1 MAETENPQDDPQDD
15 SSPSTSL
22 AHTSGKTLET
32 RAEGPGGGNTGSE
45 SVTTDVS
52 VQVGPGDT
60 AIPFAVKAAA
70 GWAWR
75 FLAIIAASAVIL
87 WLLVQI
93 KTVVIPVFVAGL
105 VTALLAPITNAFSEK
120 LKFPRS
126 LAAGVSLL
134 MALGT
139 VTGLVLIV
147 SATITEDVR
156 QLGEKAVQGFNEVV
170 AWLSTGPLN
179 LEESAIQE
187 YIDKLQEQVSK
198 NMDRILSGAMSVT
211 SSVGHIFAGS
221 LIALFCLFF
230 FLKDGRE
237 IWTWIVGLFPARSRE
252 RVDGTGLRSWL
263 SLGAYTRTQIIVAL
277 VDGIGIGVGALLL
290 KVPLAVPIGVLVF
303 LGAFIPIVGATVTGA
318 VAVAVALV
326 DSGVGT
332 AVAMLVVVLLVQQ
345 LESNLLQPMLMS
357 KALSL
362 HPVGVLLAVAA
373 GTIVAGIVG
382 ALFAVPI
389 LAIVNTALQFL
400 NGHDPAPPS
409 RREIL
414 IETTRKWRRV

>member
-1 MAETENPQDDPQDD
+1 MGDMETPGSDAHEPASNGEKSPARAHQDPPVATEVVAET
-15 SSPSTSL
+15 
-22 AHTSGKTLET
+22 
-32 RAEGPGGGNTGSE
+32 
-45 SVTTDVS
+45 VTTLS
-52 VQVGPGDT
+52 KPAT
-60 AIPFAVKAAA
+60 AAEAAVPFPVRAAA
-70 GWAWR
+70 GWSWR
-75 FLAIIAASAVIL
+75 FLAIVAATAIVL

-105 VTALLAPITNAFSEK
+105 VTALLVPMTNVLSNR
-120 LKFPRS
+120 LRFPRS
-126 LAAGVSLL
+126 LSAAVSLL
-134 MALGT
+134 VALGT

-147 SATITEDVR
+147 SATITDDLR
-156 QLGEKAVQGFNEVV
+156 KLGEKTVQGFNEVV

-179 LEESAIQE
+179 LEESAIQD
-187 YIDKLQEQVSK
+187 YIDTLQQQVSQ
-198 NMDRILSGAMSVT
+198 NMDRILSGAVSVT

-237 IWTWIVGLFPARSRE
+237 IWTWVVGLFPARSRE
-252 RVDGTGLRSWL
+252 RIDGAGLRSWL
-263 SLGAYTRTQIIVAL
+263 SLAAYTRTQIIVAL
-277 VDGIGIGVGALLL
+277 VDGVGIGIGALLL

-303 LGAFIPIVGATVTGA
+303 LGSFIPIVGATLTGA

-345 LESNLLQPMLMS
+345 LESNLLHPMLMS
-357 KALSL
+357 RALSL

-382 ALFAVPI
+382 ALFAVPL
-389 LAIVNTALQFL
+389 LAVVNTALQYL

-414 IETTRKWRRV
+414 MESTRRWRRV